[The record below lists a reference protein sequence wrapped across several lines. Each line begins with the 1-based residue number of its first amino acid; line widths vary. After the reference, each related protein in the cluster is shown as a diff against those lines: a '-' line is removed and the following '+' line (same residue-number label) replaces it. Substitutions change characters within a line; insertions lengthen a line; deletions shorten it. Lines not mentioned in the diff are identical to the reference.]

1 MAQSVFSSEKKK
13 KNGMNAWFFS
23 KWKCRLLSLF
33 IIPVDFQA
41 GWCSSVCVIGTQE
54 CPGING

>member
-1 MAQSVFSSEKKK
+1 MAESVFSSGKK

-23 KWKCRLLSLF
+23 KWNVISYLF
-33 IIPVDFQA
+33 LIIHVDFQA
-41 GWCSSVCVIGTQE
+41 GWCSSGSVIGTQE